1 MPQQGTAAEAPTLT
15 AAEADRRKVVLG
27 LLKDA
32 LTARR
37 ISSELVGR
45 RTIVLRSGR
54 LPEGFGEPARS
65 TDPQLYVFD
74 ADSFDVVTTDGCQ
87 YRLADGRT
95 HPAADPAGAAGVVA
109 RRPWRPS

>member
-1 MPQQGTAAEAPTLT
+1 MPQQGAASAALSLT
-15 AAEADRRKVVLG
+15 AAEADRRKAVLG
-27 LLKDA
+27 VLKDA
-32 LTARR
+32 LNARR

-54 LPEGFGEPARS
+54 LPDGFGEPARS
-65 TDPQLYVFD
+65 ADPQLYVFVD
-74 ADSFDVVTTDGCQ
+74 GSFDVVTTDGQQ

-109 RRPWRPS
+109 RRSWRPS